1 MDMQRQW
8 WRTAIPPLT
17 NVGLV
22 ELPTFTNALAGLANI
37 ESSAFTSKLA
47 GLASLQSSAVTDALR
62 GLANIES
69 STFTSK
75 LAGLASLQS
84 SAVTDALRGI
94 ASIDSSAFI
103 NKLGVPNLFADNLA
117 GPSLGSNSL
126 STPDYFGLLP
136 IQGHVFNREKGS
148 SISQLVNQ
156 PSPDP
161 DLSRLRN
168 QIRPRRS

>member
-75 LAGLASLQS
+75 LAGLASS
-84 SAVTDALRGI
+84 SNPPQLPMHLEELRV
-94 ASIDSSAFI
+94 SI
-103 NKLGVPNLFADNLA
+103 LPH
-117 GPSLGSNSL
+117 L
-126 STPDYFGLLP
+126 STNSESP
-136 IQGHVFNREKGS
+136 IC
-148 SISQLVNQ
+148 
-156 PSPDP
+156 
-161 DLSRLRN
+161 LRT
-168 QIRPRRS
+168 I